1 MNTIKLRIEEEKELY
16 NHFDPDGTLLSEDV
30 KTYVLSQVTEKPM
43 PDPYTIS
50 IVSPAAVD
58 EDRVRLAFKR
68 WIAEE
73 ENAIKEGYKRNLF
86 QQLWM
91 FTVGVIFITLSLFL
105 KEKVSVVW
113 FTVLSTIGAY
123 SMWEAAS
130 IWIIHNPRLR
140 RRLIMVKKLKND
152 TRITIKR

>member
-30 KTYVLSQVTEKPM
+30 KTYVLSQVTEKPL

-50 IVSPAAVD
+50 IISPAAVD
-58 EDRVRLAFKR
+58 EDRVLLSFKR
-68 WIAEE
+68 WIADEE
-73 ENAIKEGYKRNLF
+73 KTIKEEYKRNLF

-91 FTVGVIFITLSLFL
+91 FTVGVVFITLSLFL

>member
-58 EDRVRLAFKR
+58 EDRVRLAFNR
-68 WIAEE
+68 WIVEE
-73 ENAIKEGYKRNLF
+73 EKTIKEGYKSNIL
-86 QQLWM
+86 QQIWM
-91 FTVGVIFITLSLFL
+91 FFIGVVFITLSLFL